1 MSILKNDAGM
11 IARRHV
17 DSPRPRVA
25 PSPRLRVSTM
35 APGEGVEP
43 SSSGSKPGVLPVALS
58 RKTFLIF

>member
-25 PSPRLRVSTM
+25 PSPHLRVLIC
-35 APGEGVEP
+35 G
-43 SSSGSKPGVLPVALS
+43 SGRRS
-58 RKTFLIF
+58 RTFIFGFKARRAASCTIPENIFDF